1 MLNNIMG
8 GGVILTGVIF
18 VAGERAS
25 TGVQYFIVCR
35 VNNTVLSMRLSQKK
49 GQFRTGRLHLNIIL
63 TQYYH

>member
-25 TGVQYFIVCR
+25 K
-35 VNNTVLSMRLSQKK
+35 S
-49 GQFRTGRLHLNIIL
+49 NIL
-63 TQYYH
+63 